1 MPNFTPLLLII
12 SGPAGSGK
20 TTLCERLLQ
29 TFPKQIQ
36 RVITSTSR
44 NPRKGEID
52 GRDYHFLPPEVFRA
66 KIDAGDFIEHASV
79 HGRYYGTQR
88 DDIIQGLKGSKD
100 LILNIDVQGA
110 QAFRADPNLQTLLPR
125 THSVFIR
132 PQSLQQIEERLLK
145 RGADDANEIKRRL
158 DSAAREIQ
166 CADSFDHA
174 ILSNSRDED
183 FAALKSLYL
192 KLAHSKD

>member
-1 MPNFTPLLLII
+1 MPTITPLLLII

-29 TFPKQIQ
+29 TFPDQIQ

-44 NPRKGEID
+44 KPRIGEIN
-52 GRDYHFLPPEVFRA
+52 GRDYHFIPPEQFRA
-66 KIDAGDFIEHASV
+66 KIDAGDFVEHAFV

-88 DDIIQGLKGSKD
+88 DDIIQGLNGSKD

-110 QAFRADPNLQTLLPR
+110 QAFRADPNLKTLLPR
-125 THSVFIR
+125 AHSVFIR

-158 DSAAREIQ
+158 NSAALEIQ
-166 CADSFDHA
+166 CADSFDHT

-192 KLAHSKD
+192 KLANAKA